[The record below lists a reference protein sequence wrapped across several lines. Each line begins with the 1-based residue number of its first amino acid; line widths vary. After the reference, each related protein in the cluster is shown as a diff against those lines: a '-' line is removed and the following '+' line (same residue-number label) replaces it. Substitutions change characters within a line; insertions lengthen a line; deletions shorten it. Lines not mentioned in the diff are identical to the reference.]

1 MLDQER
7 SVVRLF
13 GGSVVEEKHPN
24 TRTPELSNTR
34 MLSGPPA
41 QVLLREGNAVVFG

>member
-13 GGSVVEEKHPN
+13 GGSVVEEEHP
-24 TRTPELSNTR
+24 NTR

-41 QVLLREGNAVVFG
+41 RVLLREGNAVVFG